1 MTHLTKPELWA
12 KIEAYEFP
20 NFEGGLTFRELVRK
34 ETKFSAKKIDQVML
48 EYRRFA
54 YLSQVS
60 VIPVV
65 PSKDVDA
72 IWHVHLTLT
81 RDYWQRFCD
90 GVLGQ
95 KLHHTP
101 EGGAVQSNTGYS
113 KTLALYEREFGEQ
126 APRSTWPRHRWDMS
140 GLLWFAGAVVSLMIS
155 WATREPIFFFLALG
169 FGLMFVWSLLP
180 TQGKSKGAECSGG
193 TCHSCSSCGGD

>member
-1 MTHLTKPELWA
+1 MTHLSRPELWA

-20 NFEGGLTFRELVRK
+20 NFAGGLSFRDLVRK
-34 ETKFSAKKIDQVML
+34 ETKFSASKIEQAIL

-60 VIPVV
+60 DVSVV
-65 PSKDVDA
+65 PSSEVDA

-101 EGGAVQSNTGYS
+101 ESGAVQSNNGYS
-113 KTLALYEREFGEQ
+113 KTLDLYELEFGEPT
-126 APRSTWPRHRWDMS
+126 PRNIWPRKRQDVS
-140 GLLWFAGAVVSLMIS
+140 GLVWFAGAVVSLMIS
-155 WATREPIFFFLALG
+155 WATRDPIFFFLALVLG
-169 FGLMFVWSLLP
+169 AMFVLAILP
-180 TQGKSKGAECSGG
+180 SQGLSKGAECSGG